1 MTISGS
7 TVSASYLP
15 AGTYNVIVHS
25 NTYGYASI
33 APSTITI
40 AFPADPTITA
50 SVTSS
55 FAGGR
60 QLTINGAGF
69 ITNNP

>member
-1 MTISGS
+1 MTVSGS

-15 AGTYNVIVHS
+15 AGIYDVIVHS

-33 APSTITI
+33 TPSTVTI

-69 ITNNP
+69 VTNNP